1 MIDRLPQ
8 WLQVRVLVDHRG
20 AQISV
25 TQNVANE
32 HWILCLGHR
41 VRAERMSSV
50 VQNNLLGNPS
60 FCSRRTELSSTAT
73 PANLS

>member
-1 MIDRLPQ
+1 MIDRIPQ

-25 TQNVANE
+25 TAHNVANE
-32 HWILCLGHR
+32 CWILCICHR
-41 VRAERMSSV
+41 VRAERMSSA

-60 FCSRRTELSSTAT
+60 F
-73 PANLS
+73 